1 MGWLRLSRPQRR
13 GAKPPATFLGS
24 EGGPQEKGQGAEE
37 LAEVISSG
45 WFWDFGTSEDN
56 VNSGSTLKTILFW
69 LSIVLLG
76 VMLWKL
82 VSANG
87 SQAREEEPSY
97 SLLMAQIAAG
107 ETK

>member
-1 MGWLRLSRPQRR
+1 MGWLRAGRGQRH
-13 GAKPPATFLGS
+13 GSQPPATFIGS
-24 EGGPQEKGQGAEE
+24 EGSSQEKGQGAEE
-37 LAEVISSG
+37 VGRVGFLPAGSRIC
-45 WFWDFGTSEDN
+45 DDN

-97 SLLMAQIAAG
+97 SLLMAKIDAG
-107 ETK
+107 EI